1 MIPPEELLPLPDA
14 LARWPVLQ
22 RLIDAREIGWV
33 FAYVEQRGVA
43 EVTALYAWPDGSLDV
58 MRMRGETDAE
68 ALRVDPADY
77 IVWKHDGTVADV
89 IDRVSELRPPGDAL
103 APRLALGRA
112 PDPASTARLWWP
124 R

>member
-1 MIPPEELLPLPDA
+1 MIRPEDLLPLPDA
-14 LARWPVLQ
+14 LTRWPVLQ
-22 RLIDAREIGWV
+22 RLIDARAAGWA
-33 FAYVEQRGVA
+33 FAYAEQDGVA
-43 EVTALYAWPDGSLDV
+43 EVTALHAWPDGSLDV

-68 ALRVDPADY
+68 ALRVDPADD

-89 IDRVSELRPPGDAL
+89 VDRVSELCPPGDPL

-112 PDPASTARLWWP
+112 PDPASTTRLWGP